1 MGEFGGFAIALIV
14 VGLVLLIATV
24 KTVQQGYEFT
34 VQRFGKY
41 TRSLEPGLHILVPF
55 VERIGAKVN
64 MQERVLDVPS
74 QEVITKDNA
83 MVRADG
89 VVFFQI
95 IDAARATYEVNNMVH
110 AVLNLVMTNL
120 RTVMGSMDLDELLS
134 MRDQINVRLL
144 DVVDDATQPWGVK
157 ITRIEIK
164 DIEPPRDIVEAMA
177 RQMKAERDKRA
188 QILEA
193 EGDRA
198 AEILRAEG
206 EKRSAVLEAE
216 GRRESAFRDAEAR
229 ERAAEA
235 EAKATEVVSDAIK
248 DGDPQAI
255 GYFIAQKYVE
265 TMSDFAK
272 SSNSKMIFMPMES
285 ASLIGS
291 LGSMT
296 ELLDNIKGSSKAV
309 TTKGSVPRS

>member
-1 MGEFGGFAIALIV
+1 MGEFSGFAIALIV

-41 TRSLEPGLHILVPF
+41 TRSLAPGLHILVPF

-95 IDAARATYEVNNMVH
+95 IDAARATYEVNNMEH

-206 EKRSAVLEAE
+206 DKRSTVLEAE
-216 GRRESAFRDAEAR
+216 GRKESAFRDAEAR
-229 ERAAEA
+229 EREAEA
-235 EAKATEVVSDAIK
+235 EAKATEMVSNSIK

-285 ASLIGS
+285 SSLIGS

-296 ELLDNIKGSSKAV
+296 GLLDNVKGSSKAV
-309 TTKGSVPRS
+309 TTKGSVPRA